1 MNFTVIGC
9 GRVGAELAY
18 RLFQRGHQVTII
30 DQSSKAFNNLPPDF
44 LGRTL
49 EGEALDQSVLRRA
62 NIEQADGVAVVTN
75 SDSTNVV
82 VAHAIR
88 SAFKIQNIIARNYDP
103 TWRAMFEAFHLQVVS
118 SSSWGAQRVE
128 ELLYNTQMRTVFSAG
143 NGEVEVY
150 EFTIPKGWSGHTLG
164 EIITGSE
171 CSPVGLTRAG
181 RAILPSC
188 ETSMLENDIVLVSA
202 TFDGIKTLRSLLDSE
217 KEA

>member
-1 MNFTVIGC
+1 MNYTVIGC

-30 DQSSKAFNNLPPDF
+30 DQASKAFNNLPPDF

-82 VAHAIR
+82 VAHAVR
-88 SAFKIQNIIARNYDP
+88 SAFNIQNIIARNYDP
-103 TWRAMFEAFHLQVVS
+103 AWRPMFEAFNLQVVS

-143 NGEVEVY
+143 NGEVEIY
-150 EFTIPKGWSGHTLG
+150 EFTIPKAWAGHTLG

-188 ETSMLENDIVLVSA
+188 ETALDENDVVLVSA
-202 TFDGIKTLRSLLDSE
+202 TFDGIKALRSQLDSE